1 MLEIKG
7 KFNAAKVFTNN
18 LEPEAEE
25 QIKAICDMEFLS
37 DVKIRIMPDVH
48 AGAGCTIGTT
58 MTIEKSV
65 IPNLVGV
72 DIGCGMEVVRLEEK
86 ALDLPRLDEVI
97 RANIPAGKEVHEG
110 RLVRFPQ
117 LQELCAYR
125 ELKDTKRIE
134 RSIGTLGGGNHF
146 IEADK
151 DGEGNL
157 YIVIHSGSR
166 NLGKQIAEHYQKLA
180 IDLAKGKEELFAER
194 ERIIREYKEQG
205 RRTEIQAALK
215 QIEKE
220 YREKVPDIPEDL
232 AYLQGKYF
240 DMYIHDMRICQEFA
254 TLNRKTMMAI
264 LLDKMGLHAA
274 EQFTTIHNY
283 IDMDTMILRKGAV
296 SSKKGEKLIVPMNM
310 RDGSLSCIG
319 KGNPDWNYSA
329 PHGAGRVMSRSA
341 ARARLAMSEY
351 EKSMEGIY
359 TTSVNEN
366 TIDEAPAVYKPMEEI
381 LANIGDTVEVSAVI
395 KPLYNFKASD

>member
-1 MLEIKG
+1 M
-7 KFNAAKVFTNN
+7 
-18 LEPEAEE
+18 
-25 QIKAICDMEFLS
+25 
-37 DVKIRIMPDVH
+37 
-48 AGAGCTIGTT
+48 
-58 MTIEKSV
+58 
-65 IPNLVGV
+65 
-72 DIGCGMEVVRLEEK
+72 
-86 ALDLPRLDEVI
+86 
-97 RANIPAGKEVHEG
+97 
-110 RLVRFPQ
+110 
-117 LQELCAYR
+117 
-125 ELKDTKRIE
+125 
-134 RSIGTLGGGNHF
+134 
-146 IEADK
+146 
-151 DGEGNL
+151 
-157 YIVIHSGSR
+157 
-166 NLGKQIAEHYQKLA
+166 A

-310 RDGSLSCIG
+310 RDGSLICIG

>member
-1 MLEIKG
+1 
-7 KFNAAKVFTNN
+7 
-18 LEPEAEE
+18 
-25 QIKAICDMEFLS
+25 
-37 DVKIRIMPDVH
+37 
-48 AGAGCTIGTT
+48 
-58 MTIEKSV
+58 
-65 IPNLVGV
+65 
-72 DIGCGMEVVRLEEK
+72 MEVVRLEEK

-264 LLDKMGLHAA
+264 LLVKWDC
-274 EQFTTIHNY
+274 TPRNSSRRSI
-283 IDMDTMILRKGAV
+283 IISDMDTMILRKGAV

-310 RDGSLSCIG
+310 RDGSLICIG

-351 EKSMEGIY
+351 EKSMEGSIRRAS
-359 TTSVNEN
+359 TKTPSTRLPRSISLWRRSSQTSGIPWKCPQSSNPS
-366 TIDEAPAVYKPMEEI
+366 TILRRATKKRRERKRQPSGRLFFTQRNPTAYFT
-381 LANIGDTVEVSAVI
+381 ANIGGRRRFYFRRNDFCAKIPSVWI
-395 KPLYNFKASD
+395 